1 MKEIVVVLDRV
12 AAVVTVSELKP
23 IGAPLGRLPKK
34 FATLTFLLIGVPVG
48 SSTTWNKSAE
58 AIPVDKSVK
67 AVIFLSAIGLLLS

>member
-12 AAVVTVSELKP
+12 VSCYSFRTETNW
-23 IGAPLGRLPKK
+23 APLGRLPKK

-67 AVIFLSAIGLLLS
+67 AVIFLSVGSP